1 MGEDMKREKTFK
13 EKLAFQLGR
22 FLSFLKIFMRNRRG
36 MLGLT
41 IIAGFVLIAIFAP
54 FLTPYDALGQDPNN
68 PDLLLAGKNAA
79 PAWLLR
85 LPPELGGDPT
95 LSENFQVINNPG
107 LPKLEEDG
115 GEFRLNA
122 TESIEVSYSETGF
135 PYSFPGIDSVN
146 GCLAITF
153 SRKAGELKGETRV
166 FLYKK
171 FYFPYKG
178 GPATFAGNIAL
189 YLNGTTHAETIF
201 DWATYR
207 YRTFKG
213 FLDVPVRVRLY
224 LGPVEDKKWI
234 IWPPPYIPGLAF
246 GVPYGFERQAGILN
260 ATASLIDLSNP
271 LGSVW
276 NYTDPEGENYQLNL
290 TEWQDRDDDGV
301 LSISDICTFQGNK
314 TFIEYNVADL
324 VLDEVI
330 QLKIS
335 RLAITRIRSGREE
348 DAYWIISRDSRAS
361 PHTQIPTVHERT
373 EFKRE
378 GTRYAELVFQKN
390 PGEYVLILEIIYD
403 DINID
408 MKDKD
413 VSTTVYVDDLDLFL
427 YGTCFGILG
436 TDFKHRDLFSQLIY
450 GTRISLYLGLLVSV
464 MAVSIG
470 LFVGLLAGY
479 TGRIADELLMRFN
492 DLLLCLPGLPLLIV
506 LVAVLGTSI
515 ENLILLMGLLGWNGF
530 ARLVRSQV
538 LSLKE
543 RPFVEAAKAVGAG
556 TGHII
561 YRHIVPNV
569 MSLVYIALATSVP
582 GAVTAEAALSWLGF
596 YDPHRMS
603 WGRMLFGIFEAGAVR
618 NWWWVI
624 APGLCISLLA
634 VSFILLG
641 FALDDILNPKL
652 RIRR

>member
-1 MGEDMKREKTFK
+1 MGEDMIREKTFS
-13 EKLAFQLGR
+13 EKLAFQFRR
-22 FLSFLKIFMRNRRG
+22 FLNFIRIFMRNRRG
-36 MLGLT
+36 MLGLI
-41 IIAGFVLIAIFAP
+41 IIAGFVFVAIFAP

-68 PDLLLAGKNAA
+68 PDLPLAGKNAA

-95 LSENFQVINNPG
+95 LSENFKVIKNPG
-107 LPKLEEDG
+107 LPKLERDG
-115 GEFRLNA
+115 GEFKLNA
-122 TESIEVSYSETGF
+122 TEAIDYSYSATGF
-135 PYSFPGIDSVN
+135 PYSFPGITSVN
-146 GCLAITF
+146 GSLGITF

-171 FYFPYKG
+171 FYYPYKG
-178 GPATFAGNIAL
+178 GPATFTGNIAL
-189 YLNGTTHAETIF
+189 FVNGSTHAETIF
-201 DWATYR
+201 SWATYKNET
-207 YRTFKG
+207 YKN
-213 FLDVPVRVRLY
+213 FLDVPVRIRLY
-224 LGPVEDKKWI
+224 LGPVEGKKWI
-234 IWPPPYIPGLAF
+234 LWPPPYIPGIAF
-246 GVPYGFERQAGILN
+246 ETPYGFERQVGMLKN
-260 ATASLIDLSNP
+260 ASLINYSNP
-271 LGSVW
+271 LGSAW
-276 NYTDPEGENYQLNL
+276 IYTAPGGRKYQLNL
-290 TEWQDRDDDGV
+290 TEWQDRDDNGI

-314 TFIEYNVADL
+314 TLREYNIADM
-324 VLDEVI
+324 EVNKEV

-335 RLAITRIRSGREE
+335 RLVITRTRSGRKG
-348 DAYWIISRDSRAS
+348 DGYWIISKNSRVS
-361 PHTQIPTVHERT
+361 PFSQIPTVHERT
-373 EFKRE
+373 EFKKE
-378 GTRYAELVFQKN
+378 GTKYAEMVFSKT
-390 PGEYVLILEIIYD
+390 PGEYILILEIIYD
-403 DINID
+403 DVNVD
-408 MKDKD
+408 LKDKD
-413 VSTTVYVDDLDLFL
+413 VSTTVYVDDFHLFL
-427 YGTCFGILG
+427 YGTCFGVLG

-479 TGRIADELLMRFN
+479 TGKIADELLMRFN

-561 YRHIVPNV
+561 FRHIVPNV

-596 YDPHRMS
+596 YDPKRMS